1 MKATIPIIRTS
12 FLHPEGD
19 IFEIYRDGNTSNPG
33 QLTNQGEFANDK
45 IEKLL
50 PLDYQ
55 LGD

>member
-1 MKATIPIIRTS
+1 MYP
-12 FLHPEGD
+12 
-19 IFEIYRDGNTSNPG
+19 DGNILNPEE
-33 QLTNQGEFANDK
+33 LTNQGEFTKDK